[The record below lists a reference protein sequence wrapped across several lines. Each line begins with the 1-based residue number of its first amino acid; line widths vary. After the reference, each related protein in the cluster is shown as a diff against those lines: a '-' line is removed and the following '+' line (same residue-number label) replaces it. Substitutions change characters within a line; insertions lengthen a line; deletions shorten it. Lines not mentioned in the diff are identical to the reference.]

1 MRVSVAGIFPIFS
14 SDVGVA
20 LGVAGIIFL
29 AVGMIKQPQKAD
41 SNDFLIKGSINRS
54 IYKLALPTF
63 VGNILFVTLNIVDM
77 YFVGKLGV
85 DALATVAVGQT
96 IAFTLWI
103 AVEGI
108 YMATI
113 AMVSRAVGAKDA
125 AHAREV
131 ATQALIMGIVSS
143 LSVGFIGFAFS
154 DQLLLLLGVSESV
167 LILGLPYLE
176 VMCLGFIVMA
186 PLFLSSAIMRGA
198 GDVITPMKVFAFSTV
213 FNIILDPLLIF
224 GVWLFPEL
232 GVVGSAWASVI
243 ARFAGAVLAL
253 YVLFSGRSRE
263 EIHLHFN
270 EIRLDFSLMLEILK
284 IGLYQSI
291 EGAQWS
297 FRRLIMMRIA
307 ANFGPMAQAV
317 MGVGLRAGML
327 VEIVSWGL
335 GSSAATLVG
344 QNLGAKNPQRAQD
357 CAYRAARFGMLFA
370 VFTGS
375 IFFIAAPQIMA
386 VFVHEQHVVKAG
398 TVLLRFLAPTYI
410 FTVWWMV
417 FGRAL
422 KGAGDTRSPMYI
434 TLGVFLIFQ
443 IALVLLLV
451 LVMDVGM
458 NGMWFS
464 MAAANVL
471 AGIAARYW
479 FSCGKWKKITFTYG
493 NNAAARGDV
502 DADSLELGA
511 IDTSVTR
518 NQ

>member
-1 MRVSVAGIFPIFS
+1 MTER
-14 SDVGVA
+14 
-20 LGVAGIIFL
+20 
-29 AVGMIKQPQKAD
+29 QQKTQGD
-41 SNDFLIKGSINRS
+41 DFLIEGSINRS
-54 IYKLALPTF
+54 IYRLALPTF
-63 VGNILFVTLNIVDM
+63 VGNILFVALSIADM
-77 YFVGKLGV
+77 YFVGKLGI

-113 AMVSRAVGAKDA
+113 AMVSRAVGARDA

-143 LSVGFIGFAFS
+143 LSVGLVGYALS
-154 DQLLLLLGVSESV
+154 DRLLLLLGVSESV
-167 LILGLPYLE
+167 LTMGLPYLE
-176 VMCLGFIVMA
+176 VMCLGFIVMS

-198 GDVITPMKVFAFSTV
+198 GDVITPMKVFAVSTV
-213 FNIILDPLLIF
+213 FNIVLDPLLIF

-243 ARFAGAVLAL
+243 ARFTGAVAAI

-263 EIHLHFN
+263 EVHLHAS
-270 EIRLDFSLMLEILK
+270 EIRLNFPLMLEILK
-284 IGLYQSI
+284 IGSYQSI

-297 FRRLIMMRIA
+297 LRRLIMMRVA
-307 ANFGPMAQAV
+307 ARFGPMAQAV

-344 QNLGAKNPQRAQD
+344 QNLGARNPQRAQD
-357 CAYRAARFGMLFA
+357 CAYRASRFGMLFA
-370 VFTGS
+370 VCAGS
-375 IFFIAAPQIMA
+375 AFYIFAPQIVA
-386 VFVHEQHVVKAG
+386 VFVHEQHVVEAG
-398 TVLLRFLAPTYI
+398 AVLLRFLAPTYL

-417 FGRAL
+417 FGRSL
-422 KGAGDTRSPMYI
+422 KGAGDTRSPMFI
-434 TLGVFLIFQ
+434 TLGVFLVFQ

-458 NGMWFS
+458 NGMWFG

-471 AGIAARYW
+471 AGVAARYW
-479 FSCGKWKKITFTYG
+479 FSRGKWKEITFTYG
-493 NNAAARGDV
+493 NGAAQVHAATQR
-502 DADSLELGA
+502 E
-511 IDTSVTR
+511 
-518 NQ
+518 